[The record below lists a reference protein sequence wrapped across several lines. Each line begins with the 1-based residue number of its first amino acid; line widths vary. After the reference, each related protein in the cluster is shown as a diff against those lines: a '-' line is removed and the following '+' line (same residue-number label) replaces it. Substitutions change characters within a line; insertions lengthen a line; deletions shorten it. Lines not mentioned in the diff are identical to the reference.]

1 MRLNRLAGSRR
12 RRDAC
17 RWVRQ
22 VVLAISIVAIATS
35 LAWACNVP
43 VFRFA
48 LERWRP
54 DPYRV
59 VLFHEG
65 ELTAEQ
71 REILRPLI
79 EHQEKEAANV
89 AVRTADLAVASDQ
102 SEEAAAERALYE
114 AIGKPTLPW
123 LVVQYPAHLRIPTP
137 AWAGPLHREVVAAAI
152 DSPIRR
158 EVARRLADGQS
169 AVWLLLEGGQTGKDD
184 AAAELLEEQLKLLQQ
199 TVKLPELTAD
209 PEDAIDASLPLKLEF
224 SLVRVPRNDPAEHA
238 TVAMLVG
245 SEPDLAER
253 SDPMVFPV
261 FGKGRALLPLI
272 GAGITAKN
280 IEDAAS
286 FLAGPCSCEVKEQNP
301 GFDLLMA
308 TDWGSLLSDRGVSLT
323 AIETRHA
330 PPTGEPELVPIPT
343 GTKLEATVVNKPVDA
358 PNSAEAASPTGPSW
372 LLGALA
378 LGGALVLLVLFVAV
392 QSKT

>member
-1 MRLNRLAGSRR
+1 MKTRLIDRIVGLFA
-12 RRDAC
+12 A
-17 RWVRQ
+17 
-22 VVLAISIVAIATS
+22 VVMFGLCAVAV
-35 LAWACNVP
+35 ACNVP

-59 VLFHEG
+59 VLLHEG

-79 EHQEKEAANV
+79 EQQEKEAANI
-89 AVRTADLAVASDQ
+89 AVHTVDLSAGGDS
-102 SEEAAAERALYE
+102 SEEATADRALYE

-123 LVVQYPAHLRIPTP
+123 LVVQYPAYLRIPTP
-137 AWAGPLHREVVAAAI
+137 AWAGPLHRDVVATAT

-169 AVWLLLEGGQTGKDD
+169 AVWLLLEGGQAERDN
-184 AAAELLEEQLKLLQQ
+184 AAAELIDEQLKILQQ
-199 TVKLPELTAD
+199 TVKLPELTGE
-209 PEDAIDASLPLKLEF
+209 PEDAIDASLPLKVEF
-224 SLVRVPRNDPAEHA
+224 SLIRVPRTDPAEHA
-238 TVAMLVG
+238 LVAMLLG

-308 TDWGSLLSDRGVSLT
+308 ADWTGLLSDRGVSLT
-323 AIETRHA
+323 AIETRNA
-330 PPTGEPELVPIPT
+330 PPTGEPELIPIPS
-343 GTKLEATVVNKPVDA
+343 GSKAEPTVVNKPVDA
-358 PNSAEAASPTGPSW
+358 STSTEAASPSNASW
-372 LLGALA
+372 LMYALA
-378 LGGALVLLVLFVAV
+378 LGGAIAVLVLFVAV
-392 QSKT
+392 QSKP